1 MSLLKVIKKRR
12 AKNRETN
19 KMNKRKLRVCHSCL
33 WQDRKHYK
41 LAKVKLAY
49 RMSHVIWNL
58 LLFFA
63 LRLFISFYYMQYW
76 PNIFYTG
83 EKVLIL
89 ISKVFL
95 RLLNSIKAIFR
106 QETSTALQWKS
117 QNWISRQVLV
127 CLRQSPSGNWVILIF
142 SGQKLC
148 TRIF

>member
-1 MSLLKVIKKRR
+1 M
-12 AKNRETN
+12 
-19 KMNKRKLRVCHSCL
+19 CHSCL
-33 WQDRKHYK
+33 WQDRKHCK

-49 RMSHVIWNL
+49 RMSQVIITCDIIWNIIWNL
-58 LLFFA
+58 LLFYA
-63 LRLFISFYYMQYW
+63 LRLFISFYYMQKW
-76 PNIFYTG
+76 PNISNTG
-83 EKVLIL
+83 EKVIIL

-106 QETSTALQWKS
+106 RETSSALQWKS
-117 QNWISRQVLV
+117 QNWISRQVHV